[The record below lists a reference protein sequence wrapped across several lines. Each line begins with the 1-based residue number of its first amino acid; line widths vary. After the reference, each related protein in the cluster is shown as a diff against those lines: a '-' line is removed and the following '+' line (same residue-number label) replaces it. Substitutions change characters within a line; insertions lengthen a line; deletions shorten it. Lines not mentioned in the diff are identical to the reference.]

1 MYENLLQSTR
11 ANTTR
16 PVLESNNDKIR
27 EIDKY
32 DGQVIK
38 LVSQLSAD
46 SNANKLFY
54 TSSGWIVSD

>member
-54 TSSGWIVSD
+54 TNSGWIVSD